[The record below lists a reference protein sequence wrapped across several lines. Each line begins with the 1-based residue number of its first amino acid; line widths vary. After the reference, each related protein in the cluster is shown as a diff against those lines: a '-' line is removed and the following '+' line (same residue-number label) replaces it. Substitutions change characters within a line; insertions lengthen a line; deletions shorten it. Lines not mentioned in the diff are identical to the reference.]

1 MKKSL
6 KQYKWHG
13 LMKEIN
19 MKINFNEF
27 KKINNLPEKSEKI
40 VVAMSG
46 GVDSSVTAAI
56 LNYLGYEVI
65 GVSMKLY
72 RASKVSAPKTC
83 CSGLDIRD
91 ARKVANKLGI
101 EHYIVDYKSK
111 FKQSVI
117 NDFIENY
124 NQGYTRYPA

>member
-1 MKKSL
+1 
-6 KQYKWHG
+6 
-13 LMKEIN
+13 
-19 MKINFNEF
+19 
-27 KKINNLPEKSEKI
+27 
-40 VVAMSG
+40 MSG

-72 RASKVSAPKTC
+72 EASKVSAPKTC

-101 EHYIVDYKSK
+101 KHYIVDYKSK

-124 NQGYTRYPA
+124 NQGYTPIPCIKCNQTVNLLICLILVNQLGVRIWQQAIMSKELKKME